1 MQKNIGSTF
10 AVAACLMAMAQ
21 APLFAHGDKPHGEIS
36 PKALEALYSAYLE
49 IQASLAKDD
58 LESARKV
65 GQEFLKQPV
74 KFSTDLSHSVKA
86 KDVLIDFKTLNGAKD
101 IAAYRKA
108 FSPFS
113 DHMAVLMSEA
123 KYRGGK
129 AILEYECPMANDNKG
144 GKWLQAEIGVANPY
158 YGASML
164 TCGSLKKRVH
174 EGSAKEAPKGAAKTP
189 ADSGHAAHH

>member
-1 MQKNIGSTF
+1 MLKNIGSTF
-10 AVAACLMAMAQ
+10 TVAACLMALVQ

-36 PKALEALYSAYLE
+36 PKALDALYSAYLE

-58 LESARKV
+58 LEAARKV

-86 KDVLIDFKTLNGAKD
+86 KDVLGDFQTLNGAKD
-101 IAAYRKA
+101 IVAYRKA

-113 DHMAVLMSEA
+113 DRMASLMSEV
-123 KYRGGK
+123 KYQGGK
-129 AILEYECPMANDNKG
+129 PVLEYECPMANGNKG
-144 GKWLQAEIGVANPY
+144 GRWLQAEIGVANPY

-164 TCGSLKKRVH
+164 TCGSLKRRMH
-174 EGSAKEAPKGAAKTP
+174 EGSTKAP